1 MKIAF
6 ALLSGLALTACV
18 SSGGPRQAV
27 TEVTFSS
34 QSPNALF
41 GYDET
46 LVQVVAP
53 RDMSKLTFPK

>member
-27 TEVTFSS
+27 TEVTFS
-34 QSPNALF
+34 
-41 GYDET
+41 
-46 LVQVVAP
+46 
-53 RDMSKLTFPK
+53 